1 MPSDVPQ
8 TLQDWLRRATQR
20 LHEAGSDSPRLDAQ
34 ILLGHVLTRP
44 RSYLYAHGED
54 LLTES
59 EWQQAEALLEQRLT
73 GHPIA
78 HLLGRR
84 EFWSRELEVSPDTLI
99 PRPETEITLEL
110 ALEQIPVGADRALLD
125 LGTGSGA
132 LALMLALERPGCR
145 VTAIDI
151 SSAALAVARRN
162 RERLGVDNLELL
174 EGDWFTPV
182 AGRRFQLIVS
192 NPPYVAE
199 RDPHLD
205 AGDVRFEPR
214 RALAAGAAGLDALEQ
229 LIMQAPEHLEP
240 GGWLVLEHGFD
251 QADSVASLLREKGF
265 IDIQCRHD
273 LAGQPRATAARHP
286 GSG

>member
-1 MPSDVPQ
+1 MPSDVSPS
-8 TLQDWLRRATQR
+8 LQDWLRRAAQR
-20 LHEAGSDSPRLDAQ
+20 LNEAGSDSPRLDAQ
-34 ILLGHVLTRP
+34 ILLGHVLDRP

-59 EWQQAEALLEQRLT
+59 ERQQAEALLEQRLA

-84 EFWSRELEVSPDTLI
+84 EFWSQELEVSPDTLI

-110 ALEQIPVGADRALLD
+110 ALEKIPAGADWALLD

-162 RERLGVDNLELL
+162 RERLGADNLELL

-205 AGDVRFEPR
+205 SGDVRFEPR
-214 RALAAGAAGLDALEQ
+214 RALAAGPAGLDDLEQ
-229 LIMQAPEHLEP
+229 LVRQAPDHLEP
-240 GGWLVLEHGFD
+240 GGWLILEHAFD
-251 QADSVASLLREKGF
+251 QAGAVASLLKKKGF
-265 IDIQCRHD
+265 IDIQCRPD
-273 LAGQPRATAARHP
+273 LAGQPRASAGRHP
-286 GSG
+286 GGG